1 MIPQSSS
8 NETNMKLP
16 FSFILFS
23 LIAIIVSQILLLING
38 DMISN
43 GIFRLPGIWSAAHLF
58 ILGWAL
64 MVAMGSM
71 YQLVPVAFLTP
82 IWNERFGFIQFGV
95 TAIGIAWFAT
105 ALYIAPHMALFPGV
119 LTLIG
124 IIMFLFQMVMT
135 LRKQATPNILTAFV
149 GTALICLFLTIFL
162 GIIMVLSMK
171 NGFAANYYQP
181 IFKIHLLLGVAGWFT
196 LLIFGFSYKMVPM
209 FSLAHGY
216 PMTLA
221 KYVYLS
227 YVSGLIVTIIGFLV
241 NNKSVIALGLLL
253 LLIGFSLFTW
263 HMWLIVKKR
272 VKKKLDKPF
281 MFALLSVVFG
291 LTIHFLALVFALA
304 NSLENA
310 AGPLLFLYI
319 VAWVAFCI
327 IGYLY
332 KIVPF
337 LWWTHKYSKEIGKKA
352 VPSLKD
358 MMNERI
364 AVPLFALFIT
374 SAFILS
380 ISLTWKITILY
391 YTGQSLLF
399 IAVIIFCGVVV
410 SVIKK

>member
-23 LIAIIVSQILLLING
+23 IIAIIVSQVLLLFNG
-38 DMISN
+38 EMISN

-64 MVAMGSM
+64 MAAMGSM

-82 IWNERFGFIQFGV
+82 IWNERFGFLQFGI

-105 ALYIAPHMALFPGV
+105 TLYIAPHTALIPGS
-119 LTLIG
+119 LTLLG

-149 GTALICLFLTIFL
+149 GTALLCLFLTICL
-162 GIIMVLSMK
+162 GILMVLSMK
-171 NGFAANYYQP
+171 NGFASTYYGP
-181 IFKIHLLLGVAGWFT
+181 IFKIHLLLGVPGWFT

-209 FSLAHGY
+209 FALAHGY
-216 PMTLA
+216 PMTPA

-241 NNKSVIALGLLL
+241 NQKLVIALGLLL

-281 MFALLSVVFG
+281 MFALISVVFG
-291 LTIHFLALVFALA
+291 LLIHFLALVFALV
-304 NSLENA
+304 NTIESA
-310 AGPLLFLYI
+310 AGQLLFLYI
-319 VAWVAFCI
+319 VAWVAFSI

-364 AVPLFALFIT
+364 AVPLFAIFI
-374 SAFILS
+374 AAALIIS
-380 ISLTWKITILY
+380 ISLTWKITVLF
-391 YTGQSLLF
+391 YTGQALLF
-399 IAVIIFCGVVV
+399 MAVIIFCGIVV